1 MNNRKEIIAH
11 LATLNELISQSTT
24 TISSPENKELREL
37 YAEVT
42 KQIHQKFP
50 YSPLDNRFESF

>member
-11 LATLNELISQSTT
+11 LAALNALLAKSSA

-37 YAEVT
+37 HANVT

-50 YSPLDNRFESF
+50 YSPLDFRSEAF